1 MLGIVRAEFVAWA
14 KAYDGSRFHA
24 VLSDPPYGLKF
35 MGKDWDRVSAKE
47 WGEAMLPLLY
57 PGAIVFMFGGTRTW
71 HKLATGMEEAGF
83 EIWDTLMWLHGQG
96 FPKAQDVSKLID
108 KEGGFNRNIAKHRR
122 ADREGYRIETQ
133 GTPSLPPTETSSPWQ
148 GHKTAALKPAWEPIL
163 CFRAPRQGK
172 NYAELAM
179 EHGSGALNVDGG
191 RVGEELISTH
201 GYPGED
207 LMGAAKG
214 NPVSGKPDY
223 HIAKGRYPAN
233 LALECTCEQTEVV
246 DVADGTA
253 VGLGASSI
261 YGSRPMKKGGGK
273 DYKGGKAIRHTDPN
287 CPAYLLDEQAGRDK
301 GQQAGVSGNQKSR
314 TGESGIYGHYDAKSF
329 PPPRD
334 GLGGPSRFFYC
345 AKASRS
351 ERGKANKHPTVKPT
365 ALTKWLATLLLPPD
379 SVKPRRLLVPFA
391 GSGSEMVGAIQAG
404 WDEVVGIEQSEQYA
418 EINSDLAV
426 QRPLIAPAEAWRE

>member
-1 MLGIVRAEFVAWA
+1 MKDKKIEIVCAEFTAWA
-14 KAYDGSRFHA
+14 EKYRGSKFHA

-35 MGKDWDRVSAKE
+35 MDKDWDRVSAKE
-47 WGEAMLPLLY
+47 WGGALMPLLY
-57 PGAIVFMFGGTRTW
+57 PGALVFMFGGTRTW
-71 HKLATGMEEAGF
+71 HRLATGMEEAGF

-96 FPKAQDVSKLID
+96 FPKAQAID
-108 KEGGFNRNIAKHRR
+108 KLMKQEGNKW
-122 ADREGYRIETQ
+122 
-133 GTPSLPPTETSSPWQ
+133 S

-172 NYAELAM
+172 NYAKLAM
-179 EHGSGALNVDGG
+179 EHGSGALNVDRG

-287 CPAYLLDEQAGRDK
+287 CPASVLDEQARDK
-301 GQQAGVSGNQKSR
+301 
-314 TGESGIYGHYDAKSF
+314 
-329 PPPRD
+329 
-334 GLGGPSRFFYC
+334 GGPSRFFYC

-351 ERGKANKHPTVKPT
+351 ERGKENKHPTVKPF
-365 ALTKWLATLLLPPD
+365 ALTRWLATLLLPPD

-391 GSGSEMVGAIQAG
+391 GSGSEMLGAAASG
-404 WDEVVGIEQSEQYA
+404 WDEIIGVEKERSYC
-418 EINSDLAV
+418 
-426 QRPLIAPAEAWRE
+426 RIASRRLRKIRRS